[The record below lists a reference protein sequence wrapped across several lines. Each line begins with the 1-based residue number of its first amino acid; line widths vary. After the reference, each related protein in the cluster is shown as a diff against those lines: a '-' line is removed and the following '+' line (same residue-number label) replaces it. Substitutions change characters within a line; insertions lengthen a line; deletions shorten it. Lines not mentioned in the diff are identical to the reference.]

1 MRLGTARTAGTATTV
16 STASTAR
23 SASGGP
29 VGRTGTGAPRR
40 AAKASALGLAALLL
54 AGCGIRGTSVP
65 VDAGSAPSRATCV
78 VRAGGGESAPDDGQA
93 VSVYLV
99 CASQLLPVTRT
110 VRLPEGDAAE
120 DPVRVAG
127 ALLEQLRQPPLASEE
142 EAGFSTDVPAG
153 LSVSGPREHDP
164 SAALRLSRSPE
175 ELPPS
180 ALGQLVCTFAGTA
193 AADGGRGVLLGG
205 PDDNKPRRYECTD
218 EMRSRPQSAPTGA
231 PVAS

>member
-1 MRLGTARTAGTATTV
+1 M
-16 STASTAR
+16 
-23 SASGGP
+23 
-29 VGRTGTGAPRR
+29 
-40 AAKASALGLAALLL
+40 AALLL

-78 VRAGGGESAPDDGQA
+78 VGPGGGESAPADGEA

-127 ALLEQLRQPPLASEE
+127 VLLEQLRQPALAAEE

-153 LSVSGPREHDP
+153 LSVSGPRGHDP
-164 SAALRLSRSPE
+164 SAALRLSRAPD

-180 ALGQLVCTFAGTA
+180 ALAQLVCTFAGTA
-193 AADGGRGVLLGG
+193 AADGGRGVVLGG
-205 PDDNKPRRYECTD
+205 PDDGRPRRYECTE
-218 EMRSRPQSAPTGA
+218 EMRARPQSAPTGS
-231 PVAS
+231 PVTS